1 MPKIL
6 IVDDQRNMRTTLA
19 MMLRGVGYEVDE
31 AADGEQGA
39 ASGSTGA
46 FDLVL
51 TDLRMG
57 QKDGIDVLRA
67 IKERQPMTEVIVMTA
82 YGTIESA
89 VEAMRLG
96 AFDYIQKPFTE
107 QELLVKVQKALEN
120 RRLAGEVAILTREFK
135 DRYKFENI
143 VGRSSVIR
151 EVLGR
156 VVRVAPTDATV
167 LITGESGTGKELIA
181 KAIHANSRRGERAFV
196 SINCAALTETLLE
209 SELFGHAKGSFTGA
223 HTARKGLFEEADGG
237 TFFFDEIAETPSSVQ
252 AKLLRAIQ
260 ENEIRRVGENKPIHV
275 DVRIVAATNQDL
287 LKAVSEKRFRQDL
300 YYRLNVARFTLP
312 PLRER
317 REDIAELLSYFLSKY
332 NKKMGTR
339 ARMADNTLD
348 ALMRYDF
355 PGNVR
360 ELEHMVEQAVALVQ
374 DGVITPDD
382 MITPTSSNTPS
393 ATRALSEPGRHQ
405 TLADVV
411 DMAERQAIETAL
423 ADATGSREQAA
434 EMLGIS
440 PTTLWRKMTRLGIV
454 FQS

>member
-39 ASGSTGA
+39 TSGSTGA

-67 IKERQPMTEVIVMTA
+67 IKEKQPMTEVIVMTA

-181 KAIHANSRRGERAFV
+181 KAIHANSRRNERAFV

-252 AKLLRAIQ
+252 AKLLRALQ

-287 LKAVSEKRFRQDL
+287 LKAVGEKRFRQDL

-339 ARMADNTLD
+339 ARMADNALD

-374 DGVITPDD
+374 DGVITADD
-382 MITPTSSNTPS
+382 MITPTSSAPVARS
-393 ATRALSEPGRHQ
+393 LSEPGRHQ